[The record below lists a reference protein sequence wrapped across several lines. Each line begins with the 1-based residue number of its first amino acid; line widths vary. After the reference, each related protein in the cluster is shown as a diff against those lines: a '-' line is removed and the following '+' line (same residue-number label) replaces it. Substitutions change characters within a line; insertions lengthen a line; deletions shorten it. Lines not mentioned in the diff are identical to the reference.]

1 MQRPTMMKL
10 LHDYWARWHTYHR
23 VRSTLSQRSD
33 AELADLRVARGDIER
48 VAWQTAFGRAA
59 ATGRAP
65 LGG

>member
-1 MQRPTMMKL
+1 MSS
-10 LHDYWARWHTYHR
+10 YHR
-23 VRSTLSQRSD
+23 VRSDLSQRSD
-33 AELADLRVARGDIER
+33 AELAALQVPRGDIER

>member
-1 MQRPTMMKL
+1 MMKL
-10 LHDYWARWHTYHR
+10 LRNYWAGWHTYHR
-23 VRSTLSQRSD
+23 VRSDLSQRND
-33 AELADLRVARGDIER
+33 AELADLQVPRGDIER

>member
-1 MQRPTMMKL
+1 MMKL
-10 LHDYWARWHTYHR
+10 LRNYLARWQTYHR
-23 VRSTLSQRSD
+23 VRGDLSQRSD
-33 AELADLRVARGDIER
+33 AELAALQVSRGDIER

>member
-1 MQRPTMMKL
+1 MIKL
-10 LHDYWARWHTYHR
+10 LRGYWTRRHTYHR
-23 VRSTLSQRSD
+23 VRGDLSQRSD
-33 AELADLRVARGDIER
+33 AELADLRLARGDIER

>member
-1 MQRPTMMKL
+1 VVKL
-10 LHDYWARWHTYHR
+10 LRDYWTRWQTYHR
-23 VRSTLSQRSD
+23 VRGDLSQRSD
-33 AELADLRVARGDIER
+33 AELADLRLARGDIER

>member
-1 MQRPTMMKL
+1 MMKL
-10 LHDYWARWHTYHR
+10 LHDYWTRWHTYHR
-23 VRSTLSQRSD
+23 VRSELSQRSD
-33 AELADLRVARGDIER
+33 DELAHLNVPRADIER